1 MEPMFKKR
9 TKPHIATVCHCKKIK
24 KDDCLIKNNKMIVTE
39 ICCEG
44 LKRVLY
50 SHLRSAMRKSRSHDK
65 NSQCMSDA
73 TMP

>member
-39 ICCEG
+39 I
-44 LKRVLY
+44 KRVLY